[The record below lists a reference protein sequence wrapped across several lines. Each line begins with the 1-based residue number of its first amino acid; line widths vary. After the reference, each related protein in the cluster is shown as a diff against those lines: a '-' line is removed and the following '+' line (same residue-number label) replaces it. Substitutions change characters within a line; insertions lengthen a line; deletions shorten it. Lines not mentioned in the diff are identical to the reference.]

1 MSTTKKTHRAFD
13 ALFTP
18 SRATATCDRVL
29 TDSARRLVRTTGAN
43 GNLFPILDQLAA
55 FKEGKL
61 VEHTLENARC
71 QDVALLLGLELV
83 RLNSRRM
90 FTLNVSVDPERRN
103 GRLCNW
109 GDPTGS

>member
-1 MSTTKKTHRAFD
+1 MQTSSARQAFD
-13 ALFTP
+13 ARFTP
-18 SRATATCDRVL
+18 FQATQLCDRIL

-55 FKEGKL
+55 FKDGKL
-61 VEHTLENARC
+61 VEHTLENARP

-90 FTLNVSVDPERRN
+90 FTLNVTVDPERRN

>member
-1 MSTTKKTHRAFD
+1 MNTTNKAHRAFD

-18 SRATATCDRVL
+18 SQATAICDRVL

-61 VEHTLENARC
+61 VEHTLENARR

-90 FTLNVSVDPERRN
+90 FTLNVTVDPERRN

-109 GDPTGS
+109 GDPIGS